1 MPSDLARYVTT
12 IANSGTCYDLTL
24 VDKIKDVNGKT
35 ILNNSAKVRNK
46 VNVAQSTWQ
55 SVHNGMYRVVNGAQH
70 GSIFAGMKKKFA
82 GKTGTAQQ
90 NTLHPNHAY
99 FLSYGP
105 YENPKISVS
114 CVIPNGYTSTYAME
128 CARDVYKYY
137 FGGKKLS
144 GGKATSVA
152 HYAGTND

>member
-1 MPSDLARYVTT
+1 MTT
-12 IANSGTCYDLTL
+12 VANSGTCYDLTL
-24 VDKIKDVNGKT
+24 VDKIKDVDGKT
-35 ILNNSAKVRNK
+35 VLNNSAKVRNK

-55 SVHNGMYRVVNGAQH
+55 AVHNGMYRVVNGAEH

-105 YENPKISVS
+105 YENPEISVS
-114 CVIPNGYTSTYAME
+114 CVIPNGYTSSYAME
-128 CARDVYKYY
+128 CARDVYQYY
-137 FGGKKLS
+137 FGDKKVS
-144 GGKATSVA
+144 GGKATSVG
-152 HYAGTND
+152 HYARTND